1 MTRGS
6 ITTFSVVTD
15 FAKYFTILPAIF
27 AATLP
32 AVSKLDFIS
41 LQSPDSA
48 ILSAVIFNTF
58 VILALIPLAMRGVK
72 YKPKDATS
80 TLIRNVAVYG
90 IGGLLTP
97 FIAIKAI
104 DLLVNYLH
112 IVG

>member
-1 MTRGS
+1 M
-6 ITTFSVVTD
+6 
-15 FAKYFTILPAIF
+15 
-27 AATLP
+27 
-32 AVSKLDFIS
+32 
-41 LQSPDSA
+41 
-48 ILSAVIFNTF
+48 SAVIFNTF

-80 TLIRNVAVYG
+80 TLLRNVAVYS

-97 FIAIKAI
+97 FVAIKAI